1 MTDRIRRHARSLL
14 AAGMAGTLAFALWA
28 RREDLPAFDW
38 RLEPALVAAAVV
50 LLAVPG
56 LVQAATFLVALRR
69 VGAAAPW
76 RDALRIWSRSWLLRY
91 EPSGAVGFAY
101 RVARRER
108 LGATTPQVLTA
119 SAYEQLAAVVG
130 GALAAPAGFALAG
143 LAPPAVAVVAAAAA
157 VLVAVAL
164 RPAWLGGW
172 VRRRLEARGIA
183 AAALL
188 RGREVAAL

>member
-14 AAGMAGTLAFALWA
+14 AAGMAGARAFAVWA
-28 RREDLPAFDW
+28 RREDLAAFDW

-56 LVQAATFLVALRR
+56 LVQGATVLVALRR

-76 RDALRIWSRSWLLRY
+76 GDALRIWSRSWLLRY

-108 LGATTPQVLTA
+108 LGATTPQGLA
-119 SAYEQLAAVVG
+119 GSAYEQLGAGG
-130 GALAAPAGFALAG
+130 GARPRRGG
-143 LAPPAVAVVAAAAA
+143 CPPAPTSSWGRSSAA
-157 VLVAVAL
+157 
-164 RPAWLGGW
+164 RSPPPPGSRSPGW
-172 VRRRLEARGIA
+172 RRRPSRWS
-183 AAALL
+183 
-188 RGREVAAL
+188 RR